1 MNRSPAGAGARGWG
15 CAGPQVDTSVH
26 GGPGTHTGGCDFI
39 NLDFFLSY
47 YNKYINEIAYSYAR
61 EKLNSVERCKSKI
74 FSLSSSFFFTVI
86 FSQNKSIA
94 QISSQYFLSE

>member
-1 MNRSPAGAGARGWG
+1 MNRSAAAAGAWGWG

-61 EKLNSVERCKSKI
+61 EKLNVLSDVNPKS
-74 FSLSSSFFFTVI
+74 SLCRVLFFTVI